1 MVMFNMIFCIT
12 CVYLY
17 SAYGTAC
24 GLTLLVIS
32 AVGGVA
38 GVGVYFRCKRKG
50 KEIALVLC
58 CKHNTFSNRKNKEH
72 TN

>member
-1 MVMFNMIFCIT
+1 MSSYDVVMFNMIFCIT

-24 GLTLLVIS
+24 GLALLVIS

-38 GVGVYFRCKRKG
+38 GVGAYIRCKRKG
-50 KEIALVLC
+50 
-58 CKHNTFSNRKNKEH
+58 
-72 TN
+72 